1 MHCSVCAYPNNQ
13 CQNQKMP
20 KLLETIKLKSATN
33 SALVHSVT
41 IALTFVDLKLC
52 NALLILL
59 TSAKIL
65 LPLCTPL
72 ML

>member
-1 MHCSVCAYPNNQ
+1 
-13 CQNQKMP
+13 MP
-20 KLLETIKLKSATN
+20 KLLETIKLKSVTN

-41 IALTFVDLKLC
+41 IAFTFVDLKLC